1 MHLSKPWFPGNRPSA
16 ALLGPGA
23 DEAFAPLASPEIRW
37 RVRLAYA
44 QHWIRRSFQERVGLA
59 ADRMLFRRWMQATP
73 DSRCIEALGLPR
85 RSVEAALGEDVLT
98 LHVDPRKLIRIAAN
112 RPQAAGS
119 RPPSVSF
126 IWDGDWDLRRE
137 DLRCGTR
144 YRMISEL
151 DENRNDLSRSN
162 IYQELMADLERGAP
176 WSSHQEG
183 ILLNTPAKICRYLQ
197 VYLDY
202 LDGMA
207 AHGFDASRGKD
218 PLGVAISR
226 EGRIL
231 KVNRGLHR
239 LAMAQRLGLPAVPVR
254 VRCVHRAWWN
264 QVVQGATG
272 QAALDRVR
280 LALRNCMPEELAGP
294 LDTEEPATQDFAW
307 PPVLRGKI

>member
-1 MHLSKPWFPGNRPSA
+1 MHLSKPWFPGNKPSA

-23 DEAFAPLASPEIRW
+23 DQALAPLASPEIRW

-44 QHWIRRSFQERVGLA
+44 QHWIRRRFQEHVGLA

-85 RSVEAALGEDVLT
+85 RSVEAELGEDVLT
-98 LHVDPRKLIRIAAN
+98 LYADPRKLIRIVAN
-112 RPQAAGS
+112 RPNAAGS
-119 RPPSVSF
+119 RPPSVAF
-126 IWDGDWDLRRE
+126 IWDGDWDLHRE
-137 DLRCGTR
+137 DLRRGTR

-151 DENRNDLSRSN
+151 DENRHDLARSN
-162 IYQELMADLERGAP
+162 IYQELMADLQRGSP

-183 ILLNTPAKICRYLQ
+183 IVLNTPAKIYRYLQ
-197 VYLDY
+197 VYLAY

-218 PLGVAISR
+218 ALGVAISR

-254 VRCVHRAWWN
+254 VRCVHRMWWN
-264 QVVQGATG
+264 QVVQGASG

-280 LALRNCMPEELAGP
+280 LALRNCVPEELAGP
-294 LDTEEPATQDFAW
+294 LDTEEPATSNFAW
-307 PPVLRGKI
+307 PPTLRSKI